1 MTSSVRAERLPA
13 VTVVCPFFNEAPI
26 IEHSIRTMA
35 QNLARLDCEW
45 ELLVVNDGSTDQSG
59 EIAHRVALEYPQV
72 RVLGYPYNKGRGA
85 ALLTGIRLARGAI
98 VVTTEIDLSWGEN
111 IVHDLVAAMR
121 AHPDADIVVASPNL
135 PGGGY
140 RNVPLRRVLLSR
152 LGNRVIRACMSRA
165 ATMNT
170 GMTRAYRRDAVM
182 ALPLHEPGKE
192 FHLEVILKATAFDY
206 RIHEI
211 PAILEWK
218 EYKHGDRRIQRK
230 SSSRVN
236 RLIVSHSL
244 FSLLANPVRYIWAL
258 SAIVFLGSL
267 AFLVLA
273 TVFYLTGKVAAF
285 AAIVALL
292 LFIVAFGLFL
302 AGIILKQ
309 GNMVQRELWML
320 QSGLLAK
327 PQSRREST
335 AAADLDAPPAE
346 DPVRDRGSHPIDR

>member
-1 MTSSVRAERLPA
+1 MTSAMRPDGLLDVS
-13 VTVVCPFFNEAPI
+13 VVCPFYNEAPI

-35 QNLARLDCEW
+35 QNLARLDGEW

-59 EIAHRVALEYPQV
+59 EIAHRVALEYPRV
-72 RVLGYPYNKGRGA
+72 RVLGYPHNKGRGA
-85 ALLTGIRLARGAI
+85 ALLTGIRQSRGAI

-111 IVHDLVAAMR
+111 IVHELVAATR
-121 AHPDADIVVASPNL
+121 AHPEADIVVASPNL

-140 RNVPLRRVLLSR
+140 RNVPLKRVLLSR
-152 LGNRVIRACMSRA
+152 FGNRVIRACMSRA

-182 ALPLHEPGKE
+182 ALPLYEHGKE
-192 FHLEVILKATAFDY
+192 FHLEVILKASALDY

-211 PAILEWK
+211 PAVLEWK
-218 EYKHGDRRIQRK
+218 AYKQGDRQVKRK

-258 SAIVFLGSL
+258 SGVVFLVSM

-273 TVFYLTGKVAAF
+273 TIFYLTHQVAAI

-302 AGIILKQ
+302 AGIIFKQ
-309 GNMVQRELWML
+309 GSMVQRELWIL

-327 PQSRREST
+327 PQARRE
-335 AAADLDAPPAE
+335 AAARSDLEASPADAASG
-346 DPVRDRGSHPIDR
+346 DRDRRAVDR